1 MSDARRTAYTEF
13 RPRWYRA
20 HVSTWWWMSRWSY
33 LRFILREISSVFVA
47 WFVAE
52 LLLALSALS
61 SGAQEYAGF
70 QEFLRS
76 PVVVA
81 TNVISLFFVTFHAI
95 TWFNLAPK
103 AMAVRVGG
111 KRIPDLWIAGPNYLA
126 WAVISAIVAWFL
138 VRA

>member
-1 MSDARRTAYTEF
+1 
-13 RPRWYRA
+13 
-20 HVSTWWWMSRWSY
+20 V
-33 LRFILREISSVFVA
+33 L
-47 WFVAE
+47 E

-61 SGAQEYAGF
+61 SGPRDYADF

-81 TNVISLFFVTFHAI
+81 MNVISLFFVTFHAI

-126 WAVISAIVAWFL
+126 WAAISAIVAWFL